1 MRQPAGQAGQ
11 NLSTA
16 GIVVG
21 PQVRFDQSEPVGGSA
36 GNRRDGGVQTVN
48 ISDPLDDPAKA
59 TPATVTPG
67 PVTPGR
73 WPHDQRLPR

>member
-21 PQVRFDQSEPVGGSA
+21 PQIRFDQSEPVGGSA

-48 ISDPLDDPAKA
+48 ISDPLDDPAKIA
-59 TPATVTPG
+59 PAMTN